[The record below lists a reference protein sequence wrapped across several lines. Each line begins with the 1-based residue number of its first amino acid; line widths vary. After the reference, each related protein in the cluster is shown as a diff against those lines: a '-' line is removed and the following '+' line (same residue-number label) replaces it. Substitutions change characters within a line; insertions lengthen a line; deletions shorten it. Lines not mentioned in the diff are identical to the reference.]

1 MEIKSIKELS
11 SWRIIEFRLINN
23 SSTLNSQISSMN
35 IGIVCYPTFGGSG
48 VVATELGIALAH
60 KGHKVHFITYSQPFR
75 LNQFNENLFYHEV
88 NVNDYPLFDYQPYES
103 VLASKIVDVAIYER
117 LDILHVHYAIPHASV
132 AYLAQQILKSRKIKL
147 PYITTLHGTDITL
160 VGQDPSFEPVI
171 FFSLNNSNAITSVSE
186 SLRKDTLKTFKI
198 ANDIKVIPN
207 FIKIEDY
214 QHPTEACHRKN
225 FAAPN
230 ERILIHISNFR
241 KVKRVED
248 VLRIFDIVRKEIPC
262 KLILVGDG
270 PERPAIDK
278 LCRELNTCSD
288 IISVGKIANPK
299 EVLSIAD
306 LFILPSETE
315 SFGLSALEAM
325 AVKIPVIS
333 SDTGGIPELNIH
345 GKTGYMSKVGD
356 YEDMAKNTIA
366 LLSDEKKF
374 QQFRENAFE
383 QAKKF
388 DIEAILP
395 MYEKLYKDV
404 IAAGI

>member
-1 MEIKSIKELS
+1 
-11 SWRIIEFRLINN
+11 
-23 SSTLNSQISSMN
+23 MN

-48 VVATELGIALAH
+48 VVATELGIALAD

-198 ANDIKVIPN
+198 ANDVKVIPN
-207 FIKIEDY
+207 FIKIEEYENAKDIC
-214 QHPTEACHRKN
+214 QRHR
-225 FAAPN
+225 FAKDN
-230 ERILIHISNFR
+230 EKILIHISNFR

-248 VLRIFDIVRKEIPC
+248 VLRVFDIVRKQIPS

-270 PERPAIDK
+270 PERPQIDK
-278 LCRELNTCSD
+278 LCRELDTCHD

-299 EVLSIAD
+299 EILGVAD
-306 LFILPSETE
+306 VFILPSETE

-325 AVKIPVIS
+325 AMKIPVIS
-333 SDTGGIPELNIH
+333 TNTGGIPELNLH

-366 LLSDEKKF
+366 LLSDEKMYAKF
-374 QQFRENAFE
+374 KANAFE

-388 DIEAILP
+388 DLNHILP
-395 MYEKLYKDV
+395 MYEELYRQV
-404 IAAGI
+404 IKAGI

>member
-1 MEIKSIKELS
+1 
-11 SWRIIEFRLINN
+11 
-23 SSTLNSQISSMN
+23 
-35 IGIVCYPTFGGSG
+35 
-48 VVATELGIALAH
+48 
-60 KGHKVHFITYSQPFR
+60 
-75 LNQFNENLFYHEV
+75 
-88 NVNDYPLFDYQPYES
+88 
-103 VLASKIVDVAIYER
+103 
-117 LDILHVHYAIPHASV
+117 LHVHYAIPHASV
-132 AYLAQQILKSRKIKL
+132 AYLAQQILKSRKINL

-198 ANDIKVIPN
+198 ANDVKVIPN

-214 QHPTEACHRKN
+214 QQQPEMQCHRKN

-230 ERILIHISNFR
+230 EKILIHVSNFR

-248 VLRIFDIVRKEIPC
+248 VLRVFDIVRKEIPC

-288 IISVGKIANPK
+288 IISLGKIANPK
-299 EVLSIAD
+299 EVLSISD

-325 AVKIPVIS
+325 ALKIPVIS
-333 SDTGGIPELNIH
+333 SNTGGIPELNIH
-345 GKTGYMSKVGD
+345 GKTGYMSNVGD
-356 YEDMAKNTIA
+356 YQDMAKNTIT

-374 QQFRENAFE
+374 QKFRENAFE

-388 DIEAILP
+388 DIESILP
-395 MYEKLYKDV
+395 MYEKLYKQV
-404 IAAGI
+404 IKAGI

>member
-1 MEIKSIKELS
+1 
-11 SWRIIEFRLINN
+11 
-23 SSTLNSQISSMN
+23 MN

-117 LDILHVHYAIPHASV
+117 LDVLHVHYAIPHASV

-198 ANDIKVIPN
+198 ANDVKVIPN

-214 QHPTEACHRKN
+214 EKHEITQCHRKN
-225 FAAPN
+225 FAAPH
-230 ERILIHISNFR
+230 EKILIHVSNFR

-248 VLRIFDIVRKEIPC
+248 VLRAFDIVRKEIPC

-278 LCRELNTCSD
+278 LCRELNTCND
-288 IISVGKIANPK
+288 IISVGKIANPQ
-299 EVLSIAD
+299 EVLAISD
-306 LFILPSETE
+306 VFMLPSETE

-325 AVKIPVIS
+325 ASKIPVVS
-333 SDTGGIPELNIH
+333 SNTGGIPELNMH

-356 YEDMAKNTIA
+356 YEDMAKNIIT
-366 LLSDEKKF
+366 LLSDEKKLA
-374 QQFRENAFE
+374 QFKVNAFE

-388 DIEAILP
+388 DINVILP
-395 MYEKLYKDV
+395 QYEKLYEDV
-404 IAAGI
+404 IKAGI

>member
-1 MEIKSIKELS
+1 
-11 SWRIIEFRLINN
+11 
-23 SSTLNSQISSMN
+23 MN

-48 VVATELGIALAH
+48 VVATELGIALAD

-75 LNQFNENLFYHEV
+75 LNHFNENLFYHEV

-117 LDILHVHYAIPHASV
+117 LDVLHVHYAIPHASV

-198 ANDIKVIPN
+198 ANDVKVIPN

-214 QHPTEACHRKN
+214 KESTESCNRKN
-225 FAAPN
+225 FAKPN
-230 ERILIHISNFR
+230 EKILIHISNFR

-248 VLRIFDIVRKEIPC
+248 VLRVFDIVRKEIPC

-278 LCRELNTCSD
+278 LCRELDTCND
-288 IISVGKIANPK
+288 IISVGKIADPK
-299 EVLSIAD
+299 EILAIAD

-325 AVKIPVIS
+325 AMKVPVIS
-333 SDTGGIPELNIH
+333 TNTGGIPELNIH

-356 YEDMAKNTIA
+356 YKDMAKNTIA

-374 QQFRENAFE
+374 QQFRANAFE

-388 DIEAILP
+388 DIESILP
-395 MYEKLYKDV
+395 MYEQLYKEV

>member
-1 MEIKSIKELS
+1 
-11 SWRIIEFRLINN
+11 
-23 SSTLNSQISSMN
+23 MN

-48 VVATELGIALAH
+48 VVATELGLALAD

-75 LNQFNENLFYHEV
+75 LNHFNENLFYHEV
-88 NVNDYPLFDYQPYES
+88 SVSDYPLFEYQPYES

-117 LDILHVHYAIPHASV
+117 LDVLHVHYAIPHASV
-132 AYLAQQILKSRKIKL
+132 AYLAQQILKSRKIDL

-198 ANDIKVIPN
+198 ANDVKVIPN

-214 QHPTEACHRKN
+214 ESVQSTCHREKY
-225 FAAPN
+225 ALPN
-230 ERILIHISNFR
+230 EKILIHVSNFR

-248 VLRIFDIVRKEIPC
+248 VLHVFDIVRKEIPS

-278 LCRELNTCSD
+278 LCRELKTCKD
-288 IISVGKIANPK
+288 IISLGKIANPK
-299 EVLSIAD
+299 DILAIGDV
-306 LFILPSETE
+306 FILPSETE
-315 SFGLSALEAM
+315 SFGLAALEAM
-325 AVKIPVIS
+325 AMKMPVIS
-333 SDTGGIPELNIH
+333 SNTGGIPELNIH
-345 GKTGYMSKVGD
+345 GKTGFMSKVGD
-356 YEDMAKNTIA
+356 YKDMAKNTIA
-366 LLSDEKKF
+366 LLSNEKTLT
-374 QQFRENAFE
+374 QFKHNAFE

-388 DIEAILP
+388 DISIVLP
-395 MYEKLYKDV
+395 MYEKLYESLLVKGKPGKAV
-404 IAAGI
+404 L